1 MCAKTLATNNVK
13 DNFMLRLVGI
23 DLPENKRIVI
33 ALTYVYGIGPKV
45 AKKILEK
52 AKISEDIRAKDLT
65 AVDVAK
71 LQKIIEEFKVE
82 GDLRKEIRENIQR
95 LKRIGAY
102 RGSRHSAGLPVRGQ
116 RTRTNARTLRGKRK
130 TIGAMKKEDA
140 AKVGGSK

>member
-1 MCAKTLATNNVK
+1 
-13 DNFMLRLVGI
+13 MLRLVGI
-23 DLPENKRIVI
+23 DLPENKRIEV

-45 AKKILEK
+45 SKTILEK
-52 AKISEDIRAKDLT
+52 SGINPDVRAKDLS
-65 AVDVAK
+65 AVEVAK
-71 LQKIIEEFKVE
+71 LQKIIEEYKVE

-95 LKRIGAY
+95 LKRVGTY

-140 AKVGGSK
+140 AKVGGAK

>member
-1 MCAKTLATNNVK
+1 
-13 DNFMLRLVGI
+13 MLRLVGI

-52 AKISEDIRAKDLT
+52 AKISEDLRAKDLT

-95 LKRIGAY
+95 LKRIASY

-140 AKVGGSK
+140 AKVAGAK